1 MKHLKYALGVFLFF
15 SELAVSSACSDNL
28 VEFQL
33 NHNHEKIWLEIADT
47 HQERKN
53 GLMYRSYLA
62 SNSGML
68 FIYDK
73 PQFVKFWMKNT
84 QIPLDIIFI
93 NDKGLIVRLVTNTVP
108 FSIDPIESGQKV
120 QYVLEVNS
128 GYSKQ
133 MDLFEGG
140 LISGIA
146 KFTTELKKC

>member
-33 NHNHEKIWLEIADT
+33 KHNHEKIWLEIADT

-68 FIYDK
+68 FIYEK
-73 PQFVKFWMKNT
+73 PQFVKFWMKN
-84 QIPLDIIFI
+84 
-93 NDKGLIVRLVTNTVP
+93 
-108 FSIDPIESGQKV
+108 
-120 QYVLEVNS
+120 
-128 GYSKQ
+128 
-133 MDLFEGG
+133 
-140 LISGIA
+140 
-146 KFTTELKKC
+146 